1 MVKSVCINYANS
13 MEVNEFR
20 PDNPLNARATK
31 SQDEIQGLGC
41 DGNILCVP
49 AVIIALAV
57 LSDVIVREGRLI
69 VAIA

>member
-1 MVKSVCINYANS
+1 MCANYANS
-13 MEVNEFR
+13 MEANEFR

-41 DGNILCVP
+41 DGNILRIP
-49 AVIIALAV
+49 AVIITLAV
-57 LSDVIVREGRLI
+57 LSDVIVWEGRLV

>member
-1 MVKSVCINYANS
+1 MCANYANS
-13 MEVNEFR
+13 MEANEFR

-41 DGNILCVP
+41 DGNILRIP

-57 LSDVIVREGRLI
+57 LSDVIVREGWLV

>member
-1 MVKSVCINYANS
+1 
-13 MEVNEFR
+13 MEANEFR

-31 SQDEIQGLGC
+31 SQDGIQGLGC
-41 DGNILCVP
+41 DGNILRIP

-57 LSDVIVREGRLI
+57 LSDVIVREGWLV